1 MLASYDRYM
10 REFRAKRTQA
20 KYEREDTH
28 LARNEAVCS
37 ASLMVIMVRRA
48 HKDTIRNME
57 GQ

>member
-1 MLASYDRYM
+1 MLTTFDRYM

-37 ASLMVIMVRRA
+37 ASLMVIMVRKA
-48 HKDTIRNME
+48 VKDSCRGIE
-57 GQ
+57 S

>member
-1 MLASYDRYM
+1 MLCTYDRYM

-37 ASLMVIMVRRA
+37 ASLMVIMARKAV
-48 HKDTIRNME
+48 KDSCRGIE
-57 GQ
+57 